1 MNIKRKRAFTLVEVM
16 VAVVILALT
25 ATASIKLV
33 MLGQEGLSGAKA
45 EIALT
50 EEAKAIRTGIMLKTV
65 QTSGRR
71 GDIIWETSDGTK
83 EMFGD
88 DFGRLDFSG
97 REQPEMTVIK
107 EDMRWKKIRVS
118 STKDDRYTVIYIP
131 LTDTESNSGGRQTKE
146 NTTQVRP

>member
-25 ATASIKLV
+25 ATAAIKLV
-33 MLGQEGLSGAKA
+33 ILGQEGLRGAKA

-118 STKDDRYTVIYIP
+118 NTKDERNIVIYMP
-131 LTDTESNSGGRQTKE
+131 YD
-146 NTTQVRP
+146 

>member
-1 MNIKRKRAFTLVEVM
+1 MKIKSKNAFALAEVM
-16 VAVVILALT
+16 VAVAILSLT
-25 ATASIKLV
+25 ATAAIKLV
-33 MLGQEGLSGAKA
+33 MLGQEGLKAAKA
-45 EIALT
+45 ETALT
-50 EEAKAIRTGIMLKTV
+50 EEAKVVRTGIMLGAIP
-65 QTSGRR
+65 TSGIS

-118 STKDDRYTVIYIP
+118 NTKDERNMVIYMP
-131 LTDTESNSGGRQTKE
+131 YD
-146 NTTQVRP
+146 

>member
-33 MLGQEGLSGAKA
+33 MLGQEGLSGARA

-50 EEAKAIRTGIMLKTV
+50 EEAKAVRTGIMLKTL
-65 QTSGRR
+65 QTSGSRN
-71 GDIIWETSDGTK
+71 DIIWETSDGVK

-97 REQPEMTVIK
+97 RERSEMIVFK
-107 EDMRWKKIRVS
+107 EDMRWKKISVS
-118 STKDDRYTVIYIP
+118 NIKDGRNIVIYLP
-131 LTDTESNSGGRQTKE
+131 YD
-146 NTTQVRP
+146 

>member
-25 ATASIKLV
+25 ATAAIKLV
-33 MLGQEGLSGAKA
+33 ILGQEGLRGAKA

-88 DFGRLDFSG
+88 DFGRLDFYG
-97 REQPEMTVIK
+97 RKQTDMIVI
-107 EDMRWKKIRVS
+107 DQDIRWKKIQIRN
-118 STKDDRYTVIYIP
+118 TKEERNIVIYMP
-131 LTDTESNSGGRQTKE
+131 YD
-146 NTTQVRP
+146 

>member
-25 ATASIKLV
+25 ATAAIKLV
-33 MLGQEGLSGAKA
+33 ILGQEGLRGAKA

-71 GDIIWETSDGTK
+71 GDIIWETSDGAK

-88 DFGRLDFSG
+88 DFGRLDFYG
-97 REQPEMTVIK
+97 RKQTDMIVI
-107 EDMRWKKIRVS
+107 DQDIRWKKIQIRN
-118 STKDDRYTVIYIP
+118 TKDERNIVIYMP
-131 LTDTESNSGGRQTKE
+131 YD
-146 NTTQVRP
+146 